1 MFSVRVQLTNENSVP
16 GHFLVYD
23 AESSDQAHSKTHTAG
38 AWFSFVFIGLIF
50 TWNRQWGLMTHLS
63 LWIKTVCS
71 NTRSPGMPPVTAES
85 AWVHQARPDR
95 GANNFSLIR
104 NLMHWGA
111 QRSHNIWPGLE
122 CKQSISASPPPASLS
137 QCLEWSIA
145 IRFTPSPGPWTLSDE
160 L

>member
-1 MFSVRVQLTNENSVP
+1 MAEKIAFIRWYDMFSVRVQLTNENSVP

-95 GANNFSLIR
+95 GPNNFSLIR

-122 CKQSISASPPPASLS
+122 CKQSISASPPPPRIS
-137 QCLEWSIA
+137 QSMSWVKHCN
-145 IRFTPSPGPWTLSDE
+145 
-160 L
+160 